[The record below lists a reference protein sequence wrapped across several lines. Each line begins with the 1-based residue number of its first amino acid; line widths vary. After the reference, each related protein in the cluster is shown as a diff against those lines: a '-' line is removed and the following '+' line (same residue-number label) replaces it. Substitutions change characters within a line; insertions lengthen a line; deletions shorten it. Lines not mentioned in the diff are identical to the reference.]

1 LVILHPDRIRAKEV
15 LKAVLLFLLAVVL
28 AIVFTKGG
36 MATMIGLAA
45 MPIGLVFVGI
55 IIAKPRIGLWS
66 MFVFSFFANGITR
79 YIDGPFGLGVDIIL
93 LITALGLLFRTKEDL
108 ESPGI
113 KSPLM
118 TAVLI
123 WFAYTVFEIVN
134 PEARSF
140 EAWFYAARGVS
151 LYFVST
157 IPLALILLY
166 KEEDLDTFINIWFG
180 LSLFA
185 TFWGIKQL
193 TMGTD
198 FAEERWL
205 ESGARKTHILFG
217 KLRVFSFYSDAGQ
230 FGAAQAHTGVVAGI
244 LAMGPTKTK
253 RRKYFYILTCL
264 LSLYGMAIS
273 GTRGAMFVA
282 ITGFAIYFLV
292 SNNMKIIIPG
302 IIFGALAF
310 GMLKYTNIGQQND
323 QIRRMRTGLDP
334 NDASLMARLE
344 NQQKLKVYLASRPI
358 GGGIGSAGS
367 WGQRFSPGTFLAT
380 TPLDSWY
387 VKIWAE
393 SGIIGLT
400 IYIGMLL
407 FLLGNRFIFLF
418 KLKDPELKFKLA
430 ALYGGFFGICFASY
444 GNQIFGQFPTGS
456 VIYLSLVYMFLG
468 ETFVRKRSLN
478 KTNASEFS
486 TPLSIDHQH

>member
-1 LVILHPDRIRAKEV
+1 MVIPHPDQLKAKDL
-15 LKAVLLFLLAVVL
+15 LKAVLLFILAGVL

-36 MATMIGLAA
+36 IAAMIGLAA
-45 MPIGLVFVGI
+45 LPIGLGLVGL

-108 ESPGI
+108 DAPGV

-140 EAWFYAARGVS
+140 EAWFYASRGVS

-157 IPLALILLY
+157 IPLTLALLH

-180 LSLFA
+180 LSLLA
-185 TFWGIKQL
+185 TFWGLKQL
-193 TMGTD
+193 TYGMD

-205 ESGARKTHILFG
+205 EAGARKTHMLFG

-244 LAMGPTKTK
+244 LAMGPAKTK
-253 RRKYFYILTCL
+253 RRRYFYIFTSL

-302 IIFGALAF
+302 IILGALAF

-407 FLLGNRFIFLF
+407 YLLGNRFKFLF
-418 KLKDPELKFKLA
+418 KLKDPELKFKLS
-430 ALYGGFFGICFASY
+430 ALYGGFFGVCFASY

-456 VIYLSLVYMFLG
+456 VIYMSLVFMFLG
-468 ETFVRKRSLN
+468 ETFVRRRSLN
-478 KTNASEFS
+478 TMNDSDKFS
-486 TPLSIDHQH
+486 PAGIHN

>member
-1 LVILHPDRIRAKEV
+1 
-15 LKAVLLFLLAVVL
+15 
-28 AIVFTKGG
+28 
-36 MATMIGLAA
+36 
-45 MPIGLVFVGI
+45 
-55 IIAKPRIGLWS
+55 
-66 MFVFSFFANGITR
+66 
-79 YIDGPFGLGVDIIL
+79 
-93 LITALGLLFRTKEDL
+93 
-108 ESPGI
+108 
-113 KSPLM
+113 M

-140 EAWFYAARGVS
+140 EAWFYAVRGVS

-166 KEEDLDTFINIWFG
+166 REEDLNKFINIWFG

-185 TFWGIKQL
+185 TFWGMKQ
-193 TMGTD
+193 MIIGVD
-198 FAEERWL
+198 AAEQFWL
-205 ESGARKTHILFG
+205 DSGAKATHVLFG

-244 LAMGPTKTK
+244 LAMGPCKTK
-253 RRKYFYILTCL
+253 KRKYFYIFTSL

-273 GTRGAMFVA
+273 GTRGALFVA

-302 IIFGALAF
+302 IIMGVLAF
-310 GMLKYTNIGQQND
+310 GILKFTTIGQNND
-323 QIRRMRTGLDP
+323 QVRRMRTALDP

-367 WGQRFSPGTFLAT
+367 WGQRFSPGSFLAT

-400 IYIGMLL
+400 IYISMLL
-407 FLLGNRFIFLF
+407 FLIGNRFLFIF
-418 KLKDPELKFKLA
+418 KMQDSELKFKLG
-430 ALYGGFFGICFASY
+430 ALFGGFFGVCFASY

-456 VIYLSLVYMFLG
+456 VIYLSLVFMFLG
-468 ETFVRKRSLN
+468 ETFVKKASLKKEDESSN
-478 KTNASEFS
+478 TSPEGIN
-486 TPLSIDHQH
+486 HQH

>member
-1 LVILHPDRIRAKEV
+1 LVIPHPNSIKVKDV
-15 LKAVLLFLLAVVL
+15 LKVVVLFLLAVVL
-28 AIVFTKGG
+28 GITFSKGG
-36 MATMIGLAA
+36 MESMIGLAA
-45 MPIGLVFVGI
+45 LPFALAFVGI
-55 IIAKPRIGLWS
+55 IIAKPRVGLWA
-66 MFVFSFFANGITR
+66 MFIFSFFANGITR

-93 LITALGLLFRTKEDL
+93 LLTALGVLFRTNEDL
-108 ESPGI
+108 ESPGV

-123 WFAYTVFEIVN
+123 WFTYTVFEIVN

-140 EAWFYAARGVS
+140 EAWFYAVRGVS
-151 LYFVST
+151 LYFVAT
-157 IPLALILLY
+157 VPLALILLY
-166 KEEDLDTFINIWFG
+166 KEEDLNKFIHIWFG

-185 TFWGIKQL
+185 TFWGLKQ
-193 TMGTD
+193 MFFGMD
-198 FAEERWL
+198 YAEDRWL
-205 ESGARKTHILFG
+205 ESGAKATHILFG

-253 RRKYFYILTCL
+253 KRKYFYIFTSLI
-264 LSLYGMAIS
+264 SLYGMAIS

-292 SNNMKIIIPG
+292 SNNMRIIIPG
-302 IIFGALAF
+302 IIMGMLAF
-310 GMLKYTNIGQQND
+310 GVLKFTNIGQNND
-323 QIRRMRTGLDP
+323 QVRRMRTALDP

-344 NQQKLKVYLASRPI
+344 NQQKLKIYLASRPI

-367 WGQRFSPGTFLAT
+367 WGQRFSPGSFLAT

-393 SGIIGLT
+393 SGIIGLMV
-400 IYIGMLL
+400 YVGMLL
-407 FLLGNRFIFLF
+407 FLIINRFIFLF
-418 KLKDPELKFKLA
+418 KMKESELKFKLA
-430 ALYGGFFGICFASY
+430 ALYGGFFGVCFASY

-468 ETFVRKRSLN
+468 ETFVKHATLN
-478 KTNASEFS
+478 KEDEFKQEPATS
-486 TPLSIDHQH
+486 LDY